1 MFRKGQVLTI
11 KLSQIF
17 KSIFCLKRRPSRLT
31 EHPHMLYLF
40 QRKNYKDFN
49 NPIYSLIGNVL
60 ALVFGHF
67 PFAHFFLPRK
77 LGVSTSKL
85 PKQIIWVEQVFHA
98 LSFEYRVWG
107 VLGSSRR
114 VLFKATFLWNND
126 LSHPYQHFYRIRF
139 PWPGEP
145 KEICA
150 SFLLTC
156 VSSAWFL

>member
-1 MFRKGQVLTI
+1 M
-11 KLSQIF
+11 
-17 KSIFCLKRRPSRLT
+17 P
-31 EHPHMLYLF
+31 YLF

-98 LSFEYRVWG
+98 LSFDYRVWG

-114 VLFKATFLWNND
+114 VLFKATFLRNND
-126 LSHPYQHFYRIRF
+126 LSHPYY
-139 PWPGEP
+139 
-145 KEICA
+145 A
-150 SFLLTC
+150 L
-156 VSSAWFL
+156 SSAIFSCSLEKCFADSSEDNDKHHICVFPKNS

>member
-1 MFRKGQVLTI
+1 
-11 KLSQIF
+11 
-17 KSIFCLKRRPSRLT
+17 
-31 EHPHMLYLF
+31 MLYLF

-107 VLGSSRR
+107 CSVQADEFFSKQLFCETTTCSTHTCGHSLIIRDVQLKSIYIKYICCQLCDTVANHGSVYRPCLNYQKQEWVL
-114 VLFKATFLWNND
+114 N
-126 LSHPYQHFYRIRF
+126 
-139 PWPGEP
+139 
-145 KEICA
+145 
-150 SFLLTC
+150 
-156 VSSAWFL
+156 

>member
-1 MFRKGQVLTI
+1 
-11 KLSQIF
+11 
-17 KSIFCLKRRPSRLT
+17 
-31 EHPHMLYLF
+31 MLYLF

-60 ALVFGHF
+60 ALVVGHF

-114 VLFKATFLWNND
+114 VLFKATFLRNND
-126 LSHPYQHFYRIRF
+126 LSHPYLFNMQSH
-139 PWPGEP
+139 
-145 KEICA
+145 
-150 SFLLTC
+150 L
-156 VSSAWFL
+156 